1 MGARGE
7 SRYVSVDEWRSL
19 NRDAQTVRY
28 EYIDGRIYMM
38 AGGTANHSRISIN
51 VVRAIEDA
59 LGDSPCNIY
68 NSDLSVRLSETRYTL
83 PDAYV
88 TCSEQDQG
96 EIDMVLSPKVIVE
109 VLSEST
115 EAYDRGKKF
124 AFYRQCPTIEEYVLI
139 STDNQTVEVF
149 HRTAESWM
157 EYHARVYGPGDM
169 VELVS
174 LNIHFPL
181 DVLYRRTTVRQT
193 LNEVHEIGEL
203 ESEKEIR

>member
-59 LGDSPCNIY
+59 LGDSSCNVY

-83 PDAYV
+83 PDASV

-115 EAYDRGKKF
+115 EAYDRGKNL
-124 AFYRQCPTIEEYVLI
+124 P
-139 STDNQTVEVF
+139 STVN
-149 HRTAESWM
+149 
-157 EYHARVYGPGDM
+157 ARPSKSM
-169 VELVS
+169 FLS
-174 LNIHFPL
+174 LPIIRLLRYFTEQQR
-181 DVLYRRTTVRQT
+181 VGWSTVRVFMVQA
-193 LNEVHEIGEL
+193 IW
-203 ESEKEIR
+203 